1 MQKNIL
7 ITGCSSGL
15 GLALTNYYLAR
26 DFKVFGISRKKPNIE
41 DINFIHKSFD
51 LSNIFEIKTQLSNFI
66 RDIKEIDTVFLN
78 AGMLGKI
85 KLLNDLSI
93 EELNEVYS
101 LNVYANKEILDI
113 LMNIKVKNIIVI
125 SSGASKNGYKGWGSY
140 SLSKAGVNMLV
151 NLYSNEMIDTKII
164 ALAPGV
170 IKTPMT
176 DYIRFDLDENIF
188 PSVKKLNDGVIQTPD
203 ETAQKIFKFTQKLD
217 DFASGSYVDIRDV
230 F

>member
-15 GLALTNYYLAR
+15 GLALTNYYLEKNY
-26 DFKVFGISRKKPNIE
+26 KVFGISRKKP
-41 DINFIHKSFD
+41 DITNTNFIHKSFD
-51 LSNIFEIKTQLSNFI
+51 LSNISKIKEELSTFVLE
-66 RDIKEIDTVFLN
+66 IKEIDTVFLN

-85 KLLNDLSI
+85 KILSELSI
-93 EELNEVYS
+93 QELNEVYS
-101 LNVYANKEILDI
+101 LNVYASKELLDI
-113 LMNIKVKNIIVI
+113 LMNIKVKNIIII

-151 NLYSNEMIDTKII
+151 NLYSNEMLNTKIL

-176 DYIRFDLDENIF
+176 DYIRFKLDENIF
-188 PSVKKLNDGVIQTPD
+188 PSVKKLNEGLVQTPE
-203 ETAQKIFKFTQKLD
+203 ETAVKIDNLINKIDEFK
-217 DFASGSYVDIRDV
+217 SGTYVDIREI
-230 F
+230 